1 MDFMDFSFGSW
12 LYFIDWLGLSDSEQL
27 TGGGFNTTTVRP
39 IGG

>member
-12 LYFIDWLGLSDSEQL
+12 LYFIDWLGFSSHEQL
-27 TGGGFNTTTVRP
+27 TSGAYTTTSRP